1 MATTTTT
8 TTTTTGAS
16 ATVDPDRPPPLPLDS
31 IPIID
36 LSLLSQSELFSL
48 SMCSNSSFDRNRCDD
63 VVIPKIDRSVFNESA
78 GSRKQTYS
86 RLRLAPAQSSTST
99 KTTIHR
105 RTPRLRS
112 SHTPAPNNIN
122 DAEQA
127 ENSQI
132 IRMLKELF
140 KSDHS
145 FGELVPFEVELDT
158 NVVVPESLNPETNR
172 KRGRPRRQDGAVFI
186 DSPDAKR
193 MRNNTVKKVA
203 AYDAVGDIEM
213 VNSRGVKVNLEN
225 LGMLEDPYGLEIRRR
240 TEGLS
245 TKDELLGFLGGL
257 NGEWGTSTKKRKV
270 VDASYFGD
278 ALPKGWKLSLSI
290 KKRSDLVWLFCRR
303 YISPSGMQFES
314 FKEVSVYLLSLLGE
328 KNLDKPTHTPSNNRD
343 DFGSKGASMN
353 QKDVSVRVDTRKSR
367 PIVLALSSRD
377 FKKEVKSNIVDPIN
391 VKVEEFFK
399 CLKCFMIFEGKADLF
414 DHQMLAH
421 KTERSQ
427 LDSATSEWT
436 VVKGGIFECQFC
448 NTTFNKRNQY
458 NEHIGTHETNE
469 TQTCEASEAPTAEK
483 SVDPVLFTGVP
494 DNVVMETDNAPFGD
508 KLTSASPQSDHKIIS
523 ATESKVNEHVHDLNI
538 LDNDNKGEHVNMNED
553 VSVEESG
560 GEIKK
565 ETVDASFGDKLIS
578 VSPQIDQKINS
589 GTESEFND
597 HVHDELNILDHDNQG
612 EHVNMNEDVSAEE
625 SSGEIE
631 KETDDAPF
639 DDKLISASPQSDHKI
654 ISGTKSESE
663 FNDDVRDFNMNEDV
677 LVEESGGE
685 IEKKCH
691 EGENEFFERDKSPE
705 VSDSK
710 SDFSLGHEASIDE
723 SNGKLES
730 CVVTVDSIDIVE
742 KDIVGISNGED
753 AHVDENP
760 ECILEKGISSEN
772 SPLLQSTNELLDSI
786 EKDSVEVLNLADS
799 EIRVQPSS
807 NICEEKGFQENIN
820 DTQHLC
826 SPFDELTSEKEE
838 LINVNRVAEVNKL
851 FDSETLFLDSSH
863 NTSLKDSPQ
872 KLGFDFEEDR
882 FCYGI
887 ANSRVEDIGNKSK
900 GEEPETQMIM
910 EEFELENDVNINNV
924 SSLNRSTE
932 VNLDDFQIP
941 SLGSSQNDLNLEFCS
956 LVPTGNQQEFSF
968 QDDDVT
974 GIYENAHEGS
984 ERGLLDHFSITETS
998 VSDDI
1003 FGNNSSYSTPLDAFK
1018 FDEERDIGGAGI
1030 HELSLNFGNSS
1041 SHGIGLYENTVN
1053 LNQKKDDVQTNLTMV
1068 NINNEIETQGFA
1080 HNNANM
1086 VYPQV
1091 VANQQQSGNGV
1102 FRVDER
1108 YNNNNN
1114 NNNNNNGFGFNL
1126 NGFRSSSSSSRSE
1139 PVEFRFLTGRSSQHI
1154 MNPHHHHHLQGA
1166 SSGVFPYN
1174 NNNNNNNNTGII
1186 GMDQGYGSG
1195 FWSGKNGM
1203 GGRNVITGVCAWCRN
1218 EFHMQQP
1225 EVQGQGGGIGSLC
1238 PNCSGQVNML

>member
-1 MATTTTT
+1 MA

-112 SHTPAPNNIN
+112 SHTPTPNNIN

-172 KRGRPRRQDGAVFI
+172 KRGRPRRQDDAVFI

-193 MRNNTVKKVA
+193 MRNNTVKKVV

-314 FKEVSVYLLSLLGE
+314 FKEVSMYLLSLLGE
-328 KNLDKPTHTPSNNRD
+328 KNLDKPTLTPSNNRHN
-343 DFGSKGASMN
+343 FGSKGASMN
-353 QKDVSVRVDTRKSR
+353 KDVSVRVDTRRSR

-377 FKKEVKSNIVDPIN
+377 FKKEVKSNIVDPIDI
-391 VKVEEFFK
+391 KVEEFFK
-399 CLKCFMIFEGKADLF
+399 CLKCFIIFEGKVDLF
-414 DHQMLAH
+414 DHQVLAH

-427 LDSATSEWT
+427 LDSAVSEWN

-483 SVDPVLFTGVP
+483 TVDPVLFTEVP
-494 DNVVMETDNAPFGD
+494 ENVVMETDNAPFGD
-508 KLTSASPQSDHKIIS
+508 KLISASPQSDHKISS
-523 ATESKVNEHVHDLNI
+523 ATESEVNEHVHDLNI

-560 GEIKK
+560 GEIEK
-565 ETVDASFGDKLIS
+565 ETDDAPFGDKLIS
-578 VSPQIDQKINS
+578 VSPQSDQKISS

-597 HVHDELNILDHDNQG
+597 HVHELNILDHDNQG

-625 SSGEIE
+625 SSGAIE

-654 ISGTKSESE
+654 ISGTESE
-663 FNDDVRDFNMNEDV
+663 FNDDVRDLNMNEDV

-691 EGENEFFERDKSPE
+691 EGENEFLERDKSSD
-705 VSDSK
+705 VSESK

-723 SNGKLES
+723 SSGKLES
-730 CVVTVDSIDIVE
+730 CVVTVDCIDDNCNKGLDDSIDIVE

-807 NICEEKGFQENIN
+807 KICEEKGFQENIN
-820 DTQHLC
+820 IC
-826 SPFDELTSEKEE
+826 SPFDDLTSEKEE
-838 LINVNRVAEVNKL
+838 LINEDRVAEVNKL

-872 KLGFDFEEDR
+872 KLGFDFDEDR
-882 FCYGI
+882 FCYG
-887 ANSRVEDIGNKSK
+887 RVEDIGNKSK

-910 EEFELENDVNINNV
+910 EEFELENDVIINNA

-998 VSDDI
+998 VVSDDI
-1003 FGNNSSYSTPLDAFK
+1003 FGNSSSYSTPLDAFK
-1018 FDEERDIGGAGI
+1018 FDEERDI

-1108 YNNNNN
+1108 
-1114 NNNNNNGFGFNL
+1114 
-1126 NGFRSSSSSSRSE
+1126 SSSSSSRSE
-1139 PVEFRFLTGRSSQHI
+1139 PVEFRFLTGRSQHI
-1154 MNPHHHHHLQGA
+1154 MNPHRHHLQGA

-1174 NNNNNNNNTGII
+1174 NNNNNTGII
-1186 GMDQGYGSG
+1186 GMDQGFGSG

>member
-1 MATTTTT
+1 MATTTN
-8 TTTTTGAS
+8 TGAS
-16 ATVDPDRPPPLPLDS
+16 ATVDPDQPPPLPLDS

-36 LSLLSQSELFSL
+36 LRLLSQSELFSL

-112 SHTPAPNNIN
+112 SHTPTPNNIN

-140 KSDHS
+140 KSDHN

-158 NVVVPESLNPETNR
+158 NVVVPISLNPETNR
-172 KRGRPRRQDGAVFI
+172 KRGRPRKHDDAVFI
-186 DSPDAKR
+186 GSPDAKR
-193 MRNNTVKKVA
+193 MRNNTVKKVV
-203 AYDAVGDIEM
+203 AYDAVGDIEL
-213 VNSRGVKVNLEN
+213 VNCRGVKVNLEN

-314 FKEVSVYLLSLLGE
+314 FKEVSMYLLSLLGE
-328 KNLDKPTHTPSNNRD
+328 KNLDKPTHIPSNSRD

-353 QKDVSVRVDTRKSR
+353 RKDVSVRVDARRSR

-377 FKKEVKSNIVDPIN
+377 FKKEVKSNTVDPIN
-391 VKVEEFFK
+391 VKVVEFFK
-399 CLKCFMIFEGKADLF
+399 CLNCFMIFEGKVDLF

-448 NTTFNKRNQY
+448 NKTFNERNRY
-458 NEHIGTHETNE
+458 NEHIGTHGTNE
-469 TQTCEASEAPTAEK
+469 TKYEASEAPTAEK
-483 SVDPVLFTGVP
+483 TVNPILSAGVH
-494 DNVVMETDNAPFGD
+494 DNVLMETDNAPFGG
-508 KLTSASPQSDHKIIS
+508 KLTSASPKSDHKISS
-523 ATESKVNEHVHDLNI
+523 ATESEVNEHVHDLNI
-538 LDNDNKGEHVNMNED
+538 LDKDIKGEHVNMNED

-560 GEIKK
+560 GEIEK
-565 ETVDASFGDKLIS
+565 ETDDAPFGDKLIS
-578 VSPQIDQKINS
+578 VSPQSDQKRSS

-625 SSGEIE
+625 SSGVIV

-639 DDKLISASPQSDHKI
+639 DDKLISASPQSDQKI
-654 ISGTKSESE
+654 ISGTESE
-663 FNDDVRDFNMNEDV
+663 FNDDVHDLNMNEDV

-691 EGENEFFERDKSPE
+691 EGENEFLERDKSPE
-705 VSDSK
+705 VSESK

-742 KDIVGISNGED
+742 KDIVGISNGEA

-760 ECILEKGISSEN
+760 ECILEEGISSEK

-786 EKDSVEVLNLADS
+786 EKDSVVVLNLADS
-799 EIRVQPSS
+799 EIRVPPSS

-820 DTQHLC
+820 DTQHIC

-838 LINVNRVAEVNKL
+838 LINENRVAEVNKL

-863 NTSLKDSPQ
+863 NTSLKDSPE

-887 ANSRVEDIGNKSK
+887 GNSRVEDIGNKSK
-900 GEEPETQMIM
+900 GEEPQTQMIM
-910 EEFELENDVNINNV
+910 EDFELENDVNMNNV

-984 ERGLLDHFSITETS
+984 ESGLLDHFSITETS
-998 VSDDI
+998 VSDDL

-1018 FDEERDIGGAGI
+1018 FDEERDIGGNGI

-1041 SHGIGLYENTVN
+1041 HGIGLYENTAN

-1080 HNNANM
+1080 HNNTNM

-1091 VANQQQSGNGV
+1091 VANQQQSGNRV
-1102 FRVDER
+1102 FRVDE
-1108 YNNNNN
+1108 
-1114 NNNNNNGFGFNL
+1114 
-1126 NGFRSSSSSSRSE
+1126 RSSSSSSRSE
-1139 PVEFRFLTGRSSQHI
+1139 PVEFRFLTG
-1154 MNPHHHHHLQGA
+1154 
-1166 SSGVFPYN
+1166 
-1174 NNNNNNNNTGII
+1174 II
-1186 GMDQGYGSG
+1186 GMDQGFGSG